1 MNANETAE
9 FNIRT
14 AIAYERADNGRDKN
28 EKLTPIKSEFTTT
41 YHFNIASVPFRALLY
56 TDANR
61 TKEENEYN
69 KKPLPHLY
77 NARVGGASYFNGLPE
92 TNILNLC
99 FSTPNLNLSKLK

>member
-41 YHFNIASVPFRALLY
+41 YHINIASVHSGR
-56 TDANR
+56 
-61 TKEENEYN
+61 
-69 KKPLPHLY
+69 
-77 NARVGGASYFNGLPE
+77 
-92 TNILNLC
+92 C
-99 FSTPNLNLSKLK
+99 FIRMPTEQKRKIWHTMQQTEQQL